1 MVQKS
6 MEKPET
12 IYLRCNFGVEECLRR
27 LREATDP
34 LKWEFFFPFGYG
46 GSKPHFGKIRK
57 NQVKIWKRRDAR
69 NDFAPCFHGEVSP
82 EGLGARLVGR
92 FRMDRSVRLAMA
104 FWLTFAVAIALVT
117 LPTLVEHLMHPRQRD
132 LSVFDF
138 IPLGLVISG
147 ILIMRYGRRLGKKD
161 ESFLLEFLQTT
172 LQARQE
178 DSRFLIPSRTTE
190 NKPL

>member
-1 MVQKS
+1 

-12 IYLRCNFGVEECLRR
+12 IYLRSDFGVEECLRR
-27 LREATDP
+27 LRETTDP
-34 LKWEFFFPFGYG
+34 PKWEFFFPFGYG
-46 GSKPHFGKIRK
+46 GSKPHFGKFRK
-57 NQVKIWKRRDAR
+57 NQVKIWKRREAK
-69 NDFAPCFHGEVSP
+69 NDFAPCFHGEMST
-82 EGLGARLVGR
+82 EGSGARLIGR
-92 FRMDRSVRLAMA
+92 FGMDRSVRLLMA

-117 LPTLVEHLMHPRQRD
+117 LPTLVEHLTHVRQGD

-147 ILIMRYGRRLGKKD
+147 ILMLRYGRRIGKKD

-172 LQARQE
+172 LRARQE
-178 DSRFLIPSRTTE
+178 DSRFLIPNRTTE